1 MSLLSRYGLVLL
13 FSAISTQSSSQEPL
27 PSASSP
33 LPDQGFVWMPQL
45 APQGPTTIVVS
56 LREQRAYVYR
66 NGVRIG
72 VSKAST
78 GKPGYETPTGVFTI
92 LEKQRE
98 HYSNRYDNAPM
109 PFMQRLTWS
118 GVALHAGSVP
128 AYPASHGCIR
138 LPYAFSEL
146 LFAITTRDMTV
157 IVSDT
162 ATAPTVVYPGLFAAN
177 AAPRNALAS
186 RAEPFVWMPDRS
198 PSGPMTLVL
207 SSRNREVVVLR
218 NAVEIG
224 RAPVAVND
232 GALQGTHVYL
242 LLQGSGPEASVVVP
256 GRPALRW
263 LAISLDGAPR
273 IAQPDLRPL
282 LASGQLRIDPE
293 FATHVYDALKPGASL
308 VVTDEAIRTD
318 ESDDVT
324 VLRAEEDETDAA
336 PTEPR

>member
-1 MSLLSRYGLVLL
+1 LSLLSRYGLVLL
-13 FSAISTQSSSQEPL
+13 FAAISTQSSSQEPL
-27 PSASSP
+27 PWAFPP
-33 LPDQGFVWMPQL
+33 LPAQGFIWMPQL

-56 LREQRAYVYR
+56 LQEQRAYVYR

-72 VSKAST
+72 VSKVST

-109 PFMQRLTWS
+109 PFMQRLTWG
-118 GVALHAGSVP
+118 GVALHAGNVP

-146 LFAITTRDMTV
+146 LFDITTRGMTV

-177 AAPRNALAS
+177 AAPRAAPAFP
-186 RAEPFVWMPDRS
+186 AEPFVWTPDRS

-207 SSRNREVVVLR
+207 SAHDREVVVLR
-218 NAVEIG
+218 NAIEIG
-224 RAPVAVND
+224 RAPVAVSD
-232 GALQGTHVYL
+232 GVLQGTHVYL
-242 LLQGSGPEASVVVP
+242 LLQGSGPEASMVVP

-263 LAISLDGAPR
+263 LAISLDAAPR
-273 IAQPDLRPL
+273 IGQPDLRQL
-282 LASGQLRIDPE
+282 IASGQLRIDPE
-293 FATHVYDALKPGASL
+293 FAARAYDALKPGTSL

-318 ESDDVT
+318 EPDDVT
-324 VLRAEEDETDAA
+324 VLQAEQDATDAA
-336 PTEPR
+336 STEPR